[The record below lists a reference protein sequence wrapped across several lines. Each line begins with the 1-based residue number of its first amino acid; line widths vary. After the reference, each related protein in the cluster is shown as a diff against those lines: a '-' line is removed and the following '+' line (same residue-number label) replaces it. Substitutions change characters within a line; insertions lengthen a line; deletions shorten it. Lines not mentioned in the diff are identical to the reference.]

1 MAFWEVVDAER
12 GGEESEFADIIDRMT
27 SKGGTP
33 PDVITLERLKIYA
46 SVPLTPWL
54 DDQKNRRQIPKRL
67 ERVGYLRVANP
78 DAEDGKWKIRGR
90 RQTVYGHRALAPGKR
105 VDAARIL
112 TGEEA

>member
-1 MAFWEVVDAER
+1 
-12 GGEESEFADIIDRMT
+12 MT
-27 SKGGTP
+27 RKTAA
-33 PDVITLERLKIYA
+33 RF
-46 SVPLTPWL
+46 
-54 DDQKNRRQIPKRL
+54 PKRL

-90 RQTVYGHRALAPGKR
+90 RQTVYGHRTLAPGKR